1 MTALHNK
8 DNTYYQLSGN
18 SYKSN
23 ITNRKTTKIKK
34 DDSVLNFKIQ
44 ASRIDK
50 ANGFQAMA
58 LSPIDSNGKV
68 DNDTV
73 YMVYAGTEPK
83 EPADIGTDVKL
94 GLSGIFDDQIKTNPK
109 DVKFYDEYQD
119 LSKKTIR
126 HEFPDNTVKNSQFDE
141 ANAWTAAVLKKGNYK
156 HVYGA
161 GHSLGGTIAQVMAV
175 MHNFDQT
182 KTFSAPNGF
191 NILPDHVKENFDAQ
205 KFERKIIDYTHTS
218 DMIGMASLF
227 QTQIGMNIFVADVK
241 RKTILDENN
250 PIHAHGLE
258 YFSFSGDNVKI
269 KVDSDKAKQ
278 IAEKLHHDLKK
289 MDKAIRELENYEDN
303 SKRRARQ
310 IEDKYVDKILSGNY
324 KYIHTSDIENYMEE
338 LTKTGKYD
346 FYDKN
351 LFHKTMKDLHSH
363 KKQLERLADKIVEAG
378 KIMENRDR
386 ELSEMYQLFEE

>member
-8 DNTYYQLSGN
+8 YNTYYQLSGN

-119 LSKKTIR
+119 LSKTTIR
-126 HEFPDNTVKNSQFDE
+126 HEFPDNMVSGLVGFLGHGGVKSGVV
-141 ANAWTAAVLKKGNYK
+141 AKGK
-156 HVYGA
+156 
-161 GHSLGGTIAQVMAV
+161 
-175 MHNFDQT
+175 
-182 KTFSAPNGF
+182 F
-191 NILPDHVKENFDAQ
+191 NIM
-205 KFERKIIDYTHTS
+205 T
-218 DMIGMASLF
+218 
-227 QTQIGMNIFVADVK
+227 
-241 RKTILDENN
+241 
-250 PIHAHGLE
+250 
-258 YFSFSGDNVKI
+258 
-269 KVDSDKAKQ
+269 
-278 IAEKLHHDLKK
+278 
-289 MDKAIRELENYEDN
+289 
-303 SKRRARQ
+303 
-310 IEDKYVDKILSGNY
+310 YVGW
-324 KYIHTSDIENYMEE
+324 
-338 LTKTGKYD
+338 
-346 FYDKN
+346 
-351 LFHKTMKDLHSH
+351 
-363 KKQLERLADKIVEAG
+363 Q
-378 KIMENRDR
+378 
-386 ELSEMYQLFEE
+386 